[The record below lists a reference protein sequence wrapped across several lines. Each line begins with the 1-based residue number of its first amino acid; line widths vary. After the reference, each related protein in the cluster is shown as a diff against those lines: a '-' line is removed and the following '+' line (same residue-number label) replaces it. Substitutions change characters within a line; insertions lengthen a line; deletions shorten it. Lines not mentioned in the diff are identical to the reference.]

1 MSSLKIYKYNSP
13 AGRPCIGRNCALAQ
27 SLYVVF
33 PFPLGQFVSVTYPSG
48 RAGNASN
55 FRVDHVTR
63 NALAARKNEA
73 QGLGNKDTTPH
84 GLLNK
89 RSKADFTV
97 GNISNNNT
105 SEGTAFLPFMVSH
118 TMMRLSLRG
127 RLSKRS
133 FVGVHMARD
142 EGLFILDWRQFYRLK
157 NRSVRLDQSKYLPRT
172 LGIKLSLTSAKRIE
186 T

>member
-1 MSSLKIYKYNSP
+1 
-13 AGRPCIGRNCALAQ
+13 
-27 SLYVVF
+27 
-33 PFPLGQFVSVTYPSG
+33 
-48 RAGNASN
+48 
-55 FRVDHVTR
+55 
-63 NALAARKNEA
+63 
-73 QGLGNKDTTPH
+73 
-84 GLLNK
+84 
-89 RSKADFTV
+89 
-97 GNISNNNT
+97 
-105 SEGTAFLPFMVSH
+105 MVSH

-186 T
+186 TWLGVQIPTWGRLRKRWKMLLNTGYFTEAYLSGRDIFLSAPTGASKRLTFWAGSIHFRSFIWGGLLCHRVCDCSVDFFNERSGLKPKFPWHWSIVRRRQVFGRTPQQ